1 MGYDTECLGYID
13 KTALP
18 QICIDLNVKPWKA
31 LRVELFNQSQEIEV
45 ENNRISFESFVTWWF
60 NDTVYVKI

>member
-31 LRVELFNQSQEIEV
+31 LRVELFN
-45 ENNRISFESFVTWWF
+45 
-60 NDTVYVKI
+60 